1 VRKKLRRRFIM
12 YRVKGILD
20 LVVRLMKRHQTNLK
34 VCLVVVVVVVVMLAM

>member
-1 VRKKLRRRFIM
+1 M

-34 VCLVVVVVVVVMLAM
+34 VCLVVVVVVVVVVMLAM